1 MRELDDLRS
10 VPFQDLASSISTAE
24 GLRAFLTSRP
34 EVLSLRR
41 AVATEAVGAQELREF
56 IRTLLLGFTPNRK
69 FADDVSIAAVAVAV
83 ETHPA
88 SFAQEFLDVLGQ
100 LVAAEIP
107 LAPRVAR
114 ICLRERRRRV
124 SGMTTRQLT
133 ISNPVPGPWGPPSE
147 HHPVA
152 VSTPVL
158 DRQYRIVA

>member
-10 VPFQDLASSISTAE
+10 VPFQNLASSISTAE
-24 GLRAFLTSRP
+24 GLRTFLSSRP

-56 IRTLLLGFTPNRK
+56 IRTLLRGFTPNRR
-69 FADDVSIAAVAVAV
+69 FADDVSIAAVAVAI

-88 SFAQEFLDVLGQ
+88 PFAQEFLDVLGR
-100 LVAAEIP
+100 LVAAEAP

-114 ICLRERRRRV
+114 ICLRERRSRV
-124 SGMTTRQLT
+124 SGLTTRNVT
-133 ISNPVPGPWGPPSE
+133 ISSPVPGPWGPPSE

-152 VSTPVL
+152 VSTPAI
-158 DRQYRIVA
+158 DRQYRVA